1 MSVRF
6 EFSGAM
12 YRART
17 KRKLTQEE
25 SAEIFE
31 ISNRWYQKLEKGI
44 AEPKITLACKI
55 AKEFDI
61 DLNEIAGIK
70 KDDKIQNEERLVGQR
85 R

>member
-25 SAEIFE
+25 SAEIFD

-44 AEPKITLACKI
+44 VEPKLSLACKI
-55 AKEFDI
+55 SKEFDI

-70 KDDKIQNEERLVGQR
+70 KDDKIQNEDRLIGQR

>member
-25 SAEIFE
+25 TAEILG
-31 ISNRWYQKLEKGI
+31 ISCRWLQKIEKGI
-44 AEPKITLACKI
+44 AEPKLTLTCKI
-55 AKEFDI
+55 IKEFNI
-61 DLNEIAGIK
+61 DLNGIAGVNITEK
-70 KDDKIQNEERLVGQR
+70 EKELV
-85 R
+85 